1 MSNAIFQVPLPV
13 NEPVLSYAKGTKER
27 EEVLASYKKQYDSH
41 ADIPMYI
48 GSEEIRTSDKRGLY
62 PPHDHQHQIG
72 SYYYAEP
79 QHVERAINEALSAK
93 DKWSALPWDQRASI
107 FLKAADLIAGPYR
120 AKINAATMLAQS
132 KTIHQAEIDAACEF
146 ADFLR
151 FNVYFMTEIYNEQPD
166 SSD

>member
-79 QHVERAINEALSAK
+79 QHVELAINEALSAK

-107 FLKAADLIAGPYR
+107 F
-120 AKINAATMLAQS
+120 
-132 KTIHQAEIDAACEF
+132 
-146 ADFLR
+146 
-151 FNVYFMTEIYNEQPD
+151 
-166 SSD
+166 